1 MKCRPLISQVGEV
14 LVKCKRKLR
23 RFWVANLT
31 RSLFKGVVSSET
43 KGERLGRR
51 GVKLYK
57 F

>member
-31 RSLFKGVVSSET
+31 RSLFKGIVSSET
-43 KGERLGRR
+43 KGESLGRR